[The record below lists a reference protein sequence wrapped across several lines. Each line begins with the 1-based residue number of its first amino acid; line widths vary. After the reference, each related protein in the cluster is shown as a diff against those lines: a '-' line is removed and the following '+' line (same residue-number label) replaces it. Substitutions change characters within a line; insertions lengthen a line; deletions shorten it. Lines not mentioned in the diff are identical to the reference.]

1 MFRKRFENPSLR
13 PRALTKKQQSKLY
26 RRNEWFSPRHTK
38 VKARRHTETRHARTK
53 EQVRMMNRK
62 NGAKFSS
69 AHLIFGTFGG
79 GTFVREHPPHMINHR
94 SFCHWQRFRTAARE
108 TLVWERSNDARGLTH
123 CGDDRD
129 RPKRHH
135 LPTLIDGPAETHTG
149 TVDQKMSPQNFWN
162 FYFDFNNLLIS

>member
-1 MFRKRFENPSLR
+1 MIFPTTYK
-13 PRALTKKQQSKLY
+13 SK
-26 RRNEWFSPRHTK
+26 ST
-38 VKARRHTETRHARTK
+38 RRHTEMRHARTK

-79 GTFVREHPPHMINHR
+79 GLLCASYPPHMINHR

-135 LPTLIDGPAETHTG
+135 LPTLIDGPADAHWDWRPKNTPSKFFISIST
-149 TVDQKMSPQNFWN
+149 TICLFWFRIN
-162 FYFDFNNLLIS
+162 ISYMDVIS

>member
-1 MFRKRFENPSLR
+1 MIFPTTYK
-13 PRALTKKQQSKLY
+13 SK
-26 RRNEWFSPRHTK
+26 ST
-38 VKARRHTETRHARTK
+38 RRHTEMRHARTK

-79 GTFVREHPPHMINHR
+79 GLLCASYPPHMINHR

-129 RPKRHH
+129 
-135 LPTLIDGPAETHTG
+135 PTKKTSFANSNRWTRRRTPGLKTKKYPLKI
-149 TVDQKMSPQNFWN
+149 
-162 FYFDFNNLLIS
+162 FYFDFNNHLSICLFWFRINISNIDVIS